1 MNKAGVVR
9 EVERLDSIQLEKP
22 DSRALNFFL
31 PALRRDMYLLVSLTL
46 HIFVAIVIKHLLL
59 LLV

>member
-9 EVERLDSIQLEKP
+9 EAERLDSKI
-22 DSRALNFFL
+22 DSRVLSFFF
-31 PALRRDMYLLVSLTL
+31 PALRRAMYLLVSPTL
-46 HIFVAIVIKHLLL
+46 HTFLAIVIKHLLL